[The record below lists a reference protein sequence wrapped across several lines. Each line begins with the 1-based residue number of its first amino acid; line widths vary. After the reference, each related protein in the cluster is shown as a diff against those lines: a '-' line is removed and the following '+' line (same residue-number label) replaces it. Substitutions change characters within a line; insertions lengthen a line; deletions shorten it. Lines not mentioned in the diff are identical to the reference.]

1 MAFCLTHSINS
12 LRVGQAWLH
21 LTLPA
26 IPPEIMIRL
35 ELERVE
41 GRKKMNLMLLPSVP
55 HIKREKEV
63 YPREGILDTVFFH
76 IMCFP

>member
-12 LRVGQAWLH
+12 LTVWQAWLH
-21 LTLPA
+21 LALAA

-41 GRKKMNLMLLPSVP
+41 GRKKMNLMLLPSVL

-63 YPREGILDTVFFH
+63 YPREDILDTVFFH

>member
-1 MAFCLTHSINS
+1 MAFCLTHSVNS
-12 LRVGQAWLH
+12 LRVWQAWLH

-41 GRKKMNLMLLPSVP
+41 GRKK
-55 HIKREKEV
+55 KEFNV
-63 YPREGILDTVFFH
+63 TPFCPTH
-76 IMCFP
+76 